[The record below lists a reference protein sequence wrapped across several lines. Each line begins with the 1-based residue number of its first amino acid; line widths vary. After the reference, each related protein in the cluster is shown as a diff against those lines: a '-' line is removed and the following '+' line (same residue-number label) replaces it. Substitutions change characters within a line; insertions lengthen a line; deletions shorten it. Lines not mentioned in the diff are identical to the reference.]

1 MDTIQFS
8 RTLCILIA
16 TRVVPLHIGR
26 KHSTITGSNA
36 VERRVVNRC
45 KAFDKRNNSFLLG
58 YFSANTLKIVLYIS
72 FGAGANPS
80 LVLGDSSTHAL
91 TALSNKGVRD

>member
-1 MDTIQFS
+1 MNTIQFP
-8 RTLCILIA
+8 RTLCILEA
-16 TRVVPLHIGR
+16 THVVRLHTKR
-26 KHSTITGSNA
+26 KRSTITDPNA
-36 VERRVVNRC
+36 VERRVENRC
-45 KAFDKRNNSFLLG
+45 KAFDQRNNSFPLD